1 MFMNKYY
8 LLITL
13 MLCLGCSPDSL
24 TTVYEYTQPYNNESN
39 NTTDITPVAP
49 VIDDSKWADDSI
61 SGTKFDLTISIVFS
75 DDGVQVTGDT
85 KGIVS
90 VEGGN
95 VTVNNTSGE
104 KVKYELSGTCRNG
117 SLKLYSSK
125 KHAIVLNGLELTNP
139 NGAAINNQ
147 CKKSCFVVVNGTNSL
162 TDGTT
167 YSSTLADEDEKA
179 ALFSE
184 GQLIFSG
191 DGSLNVTA
199 NGKSGITSDD
209 YVHIME
215 SPVINVTSSAGHGI
229 RGKDAVVISG
239 GSIGVNVSANMK
251 KGIVSDSLVYI
262 CGGATIINIS
272 GAASYDADDA
282 EYKGTSGIKAD
293 SLFYI
298 TGGTVHVVNSG
309 KGGKGI
315 SGDGI
320 GCFNGGSVRVNT
332 TGSNYGQSSSGRSGS
347 SSSNSV
353 SAKGIKF
360 DGNLFFQDGT
370 VNVSCTAHEGV
381 ESKAHILVNG
391 GVIYSHSEAD
401 DAINSAKTFTIQGG
415 KVCGYAVS
423 NDGLD
428 ANGNFYIK
436 GGLVYAI
443 GTTTPEVAIDA
454 NTEGGCRLYV
464 EGGTIIAIG
473 GLESGSSLTQSCY
486 SASSWSK
493 STWYSMTV
501 GNYVLAFTTPSSGGT
516 TLVVSGASQ
525 PTLKS
530 GVTVSGGTSLFEGM
544 LTTDGSV
551 SGGTSVNLSSYTSGN
566 SGGFSPGGGFGP
578 GGGGRPGGW

>member
-1 MFMNKYY
+1 MKKVFY
-8 LLITL
+8 LLALLL
-13 MLCLGCSPDSL
+13 MNFIGCTTDSL
-24 TTVYEYTQPYNNESN
+24 TNVFDYTQPVNNNEVNN
-39 NTTDITPVAP
+39 NTDTTPVAP

-61 SGTKFDLTISIVFS
+61 SGSKFDRTISIVFS

-85 KGIVS
+85 KGVVS

-125 KHAIVLNGLELTNP
+125 KHALVLNGLELTNP

-147 CKKSCFVVVNGTNSL
+147 CKKSCFIVVNGTNSL
-162 TDGTT
+162 TDGMT
-167 YSSTLADEDEKA
+167 YSSTVADEDEKA

-191 DGSLNVTA
+191 DGTLNVTA
-199 NGKSGITSDD
+199 QGKSGITSDD

-251 KGIVSDSLVYI
+251 KGITSDSLVYI
-262 CGGATIINIS
+262 TGGAISLNIS
-272 GAASYDADDA
+272 GAAAYDAEDA
-282 EYKGTSGIKAD
+282 EYKGTAGIKAD

-298 TGGTVHVVNSG
+298 TGGTIDVINSG
-309 KGGKGI
+309 RGGKGI

-332 TGSNYGQSSSGRSGS
+332 TGSNYGQSSGGRGG

-370 VNVSCTAHEGV
+370 VNVNCSAHEGI
-381 ESKAHILVNG
+381 ESKAHIVING

-443 GTTTPEVAIDA
+443 GSGVPEVAIDA

-493 STWYSMTV
+493 GKWYSLTV
-501 GNYVLAFTTPSSGGT
+501 GNDAFAFNTPSSGGT

-544 LTTDGSV
+544 LTTDCSV
-551 SGGTSVNLSSYTSGN
+551 IGGTSVELSSYTGGN
-566 SGGFSPGGGFGP
+566 GGGFGP
-578 GGGGRPGGW
+578 GGGGGPGGRPGGW